1 MLACIVV
8 AIFRARVESHANRVE
23 LAMDFTDFDA
33 LARSYDYN
41 PAAFLVALRRA
52 GLTSLALTEELGAN
66 VGDDG
71 KAYVTTGAAL
81 VNQSRV
87 SPIRDPLLAQLVASH
102 RIRSGAVY
110 LLVSDAA
117 TYQRYRAQLALHFM
131 PRSVRVLRATRP
143 WLIEVRTQIDY
154 FNALALG
161 IPTDQVALAHRLA
174 LLVVPRFQND
184 ERYGPRQINATF
196 DDVLRYDPKVS
207 TVIFFG
213 LAVRFWATRI
223 TCRIRPMLLSA
234 MSSTSDRSRRT
245 TQVKSRRATI
255 RWRD

>member
-161 IPTDQVALAHRLA
+161 IRPTKSRWLTGSRCWSCRVFKMMSDMALGRSMR
-174 LLVVPRFQND
+174 P
-184 ERYGPRQINATF
+184 
-196 DDVLRYDPKVS
+196 S
-207 TVIFFG
+207 T
-213 LAVRFWATRI
+213 
-223 TCRIRPMLLSA
+223 TCCDTIR
-234 MSSTSDRSRRT
+234 RSRRL
-245 TQVKSRRATI
+245 SSLG
-255 RWRD
+255 WRVRS